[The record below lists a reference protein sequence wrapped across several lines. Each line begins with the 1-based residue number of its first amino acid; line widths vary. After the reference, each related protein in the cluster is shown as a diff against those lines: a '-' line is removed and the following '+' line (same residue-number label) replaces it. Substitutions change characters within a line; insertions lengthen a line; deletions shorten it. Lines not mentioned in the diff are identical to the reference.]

1 MLSIQ
6 DLIEKAYKRE
16 DKYITVK
23 IERMRGEIKLRVP
36 SSEELYELKEK
47 HKDYAVM
54 ASDLVYSSCVEPKL
68 NDERLIQHFKCK
80 NNPVDVVEKVFGFEE
95 KLQIADILLEE
106 SSSKINEVRKVDTI
120 KN

>member
-23 IERMRGEIKLRVP
+23 IERMGGEIKLRVP
-36 SSEELYELKEK
+36 SSEEIYEA
-47 HKDYAVM
+47 KDKYENF
-54 ASDLVYSSCVEPKL
+54 SDLASELLYISCVEPKL

-80 NNPVDVVEKVFGFEE
+80 NNPCDVVDKVFGFDG
-95 KLQIADILLEE
+95 KLSIADILLDEIKAE
-106 SSSKINEVRKVDTI
+106 TNTTNKIELI